1 MPWSKLDDEFY
12 DHPKVVEAGT
22 LGAGMFTVCL
32 SYVGRKLTDGF
43 IATSMIRRLC
53 ADLDDPIALADRLV
67 DVGLFERAE
76 GGYQIHDY
84 LEYNPPAA
92 KILAERYAAKERMR
106 AARAANG
113 QFGEQE
119 RSGDVPAQ
127 FTGTLAD
134 VQSAPSPSPSPS
146 PIPDPSPSP
155 AAAAAAHTSGVGK
168 VLADHGILVNG
179 PVQADMW
186 RDLYDEA
193 GTDLFTQALDEAARA
208 SPRVPTLKYIDAIIK
223 RCMSDGTVPGDRRN
237 RYSARASPMNDVD
250 AAIEQYLR
258 EDGVT
263 NGNGGDG

>member
-22 LGAGMFTVCL
+22 LGAGMFTICL

-43 IATSMIRRLC
+43 IATAMIRRLC

-146 PIPDPSPSP
+146 PVPDPSPV
-155 AAAAAAHTSGVGK
+155 AAAAARANGVGK
-168 VLADHGILVNG
+168 VLSDHGIILNG
-179 PVQADMW
+179 QMQADMW
-186 RDLYDEA
+186 TDLYQEA
-193 GTDLFTQALDEAARA
+193 GHDLFTEAIDEAVR
-208 SPRVPTLKYIDAIIK
+208 SKPGVPTFRYVDAIVK
-223 RCMSDGTVPGDRRN
+223 RCLKDGVTPGN
-237 RYSARASPMNDVD
+237 WKGGNGYGRASPMAGVD

-258 EDGVT
+258 EEGV